1 MKKVLSL
8 VIALT
13 MILSLAACGGS
24 SNAPAAAASEAKSAA
39 AAAVS
44 EAKSEAAAA
53 VSEAKSEAAAAV
65 SEAKS
70 EAAAAVSEAKSAAE
84 EAAGDIPVY
93 EGTDVFE
100 AIDMYEELFPDATPI
115 RFVSAADSNSYRNR
129 SGGPQVLAYYLA
141 KELPVRTEGRYKFQL
156 FADGSIASTASDTFS
171 GLLLGSFEMAS
182 LGTVDEY
189 SDAFTELGI
198 PYAFADYDQI
208 LSVLQSGYQDVLAEK
223 FEADVDGVK
232 LLNTAPGGFREI
244 SNNSKEIHTP
254 ADVKGMKFR
263 VLATEAFVKAFEAMG
278 ASVVTLSINELFTAL
293 QQGMVDGQENAIT
306 VFVNNA
312 FYDVQKY
319 MTMANYV
326 YATDVEFIN
335 KSFFESMSP
344 EDQQA
349 LVDICK
355 EAQVAAFERQKELE
369 EDYVQQCIDNG
380 VTVTYLTE
388 EELGEFKAAM
398 EADVYPWII
407 EQIGQERWDT
417 FQSYLNK

>member
-1 MKKVLSL
+1 MV
-8 VIALT
+8 
-13 MILSLAACGGS
+13 LSLAACGGS
-24 SNAPAAAASEAKSAA
+24 SASAPAAAASS
-39 AAAVS
+39 
-44 EAKSEAAAA
+44 AKSEAAAA
-53 VSEAKSEAAAAV
+53 ASSAKSEAAAA
-65 SEAKS
+65 AS
-70 EAAAAVSEAKSAAE
+70 EAASAASEAASAASEAVSEAASAVSEAASE
-84 EAAGDIPVY
+84 AASAAGDIPVY

-100 AIDMYEELFPDATPI
+100 AIDMYNELFPDATTI

-141 KELPVRTEGRYKFQL
+141 KELPVRTEGRYKFEL
-156 FADGSIASTASDTFS
+156 YADGSIASTASDTFS

-198 PYAFADYDQI
+198 PYAFSDYDQI
-208 LSVLQSGYQDVLAEK
+208 LSVLQSGYQDVLAAE
-223 FEADVDGVK
+223 FESDVDGVK
-232 LLNTAPGGFREI
+232 LLNTAPGGFRQI
-244 SNNSKEIHTP
+244 SNNTRPIHTP
-254 ADVKGMKFR
+254 ADISGMKFR

-278 ASVVTLSINELFTAL
+278 ASVITLSINELFTAL

-335 KSFFESMSP
+335 KAFFESMSP

-355 EAQVAAFERQKELE
+355 EAQVAAFDRQKELE
-369 EDYVQQCIDNG
+369 DEYVQTCIDNG
-380 VTVTYLTE
+380 VEVTYLTD
-388 EELGEFKAAM
+388 EELAEFQAAM
-398 EADVYPWII
+398 EKDVYPWII

-417 FQSYLNK
+417 FQSYLK